1 MGVAK
6 LTDQNTIVPAES
18 KYARVERERRY
29 LLQDLPEGLTRASPH
44 LQITDNYLTGTR
56 LRLRKVRD
64 PQTNKWTV
72 KLTQKFPP
80 DAEDFSRTIITNI
93 YLNALEAETLAVFD
107 ANEIRKNRYPF
118 EFEARKFSVDM
129 FLGDLFGLVMAEV
142 SFETDED
149 LDNFSRPSF
158 AIAEVTNNELFTGGR
173 LCELSF
179 ADIREEII
187 RSSLGGTARSEA
199 AVSD

>member
-6 LTDQNTIVPAES
+6 LTDQNTIVPVAS
-18 KYARVERERRY
+18 KYARLERERRY

-44 LQITDNYLTGTR
+44 VQITDNYLTGTR

-72 KLTQKFPP
+72 KLTQKFAP
-80 DAEDFSRTIITNI
+80 EVGDFSRTIITNI
-93 YLNALEAETLAVFD
+93 YLNALEAETLAVFA

-118 EFEARKFSVDM
+118 EFAGRKFSVDM
-129 FLGDLFGLVMAEV
+129 FLGDLFGLVLAEV
-142 SFETDED
+142 SFETDEE

-158 AIAEVTNNELFTGGR
+158 AIADVTGNELFTGGR
-173 LCELSF
+173 LSELTI
-179 ADIREEII
+179 AGIREEI
-187 RSSLGGTARSEA
+187 RRSEF
-199 AVSD
+199 VRV

>member
-6 LTDQNTIVPAES
+6 LTNQNTILPAES

-44 LQITDNYLTGTR
+44 VQITDNYLTGTR
-56 LRLRKVRD
+56 LRLRKIRD

-72 KLTQKFPP
+72 KLTQKFAP
-80 DAEDFSRTIITNI
+80 DQQDLSRTIITNI
-93 YLNALEAETLAVFD
+93 YLNALEAETLGIFE

-118 EFEARKFSVDM
+118 EFKGRKFTVDM
-129 FLGDLFGLVMAEV
+129 FLGDLFGLVLAEV

-149 LDNFSRPSF
+149 LNNFRRPPF
-158 AIAEVTNNELFTGGR
+158 AIADVTGSELFTGGR
-173 LCELSF
+173 LCELTF
-179 ADIREEII
+179 ADIREEIR
-187 RSSLGGTARSEA
+187 RSGLVRTEA
-199 AVSD
+199 AGSD